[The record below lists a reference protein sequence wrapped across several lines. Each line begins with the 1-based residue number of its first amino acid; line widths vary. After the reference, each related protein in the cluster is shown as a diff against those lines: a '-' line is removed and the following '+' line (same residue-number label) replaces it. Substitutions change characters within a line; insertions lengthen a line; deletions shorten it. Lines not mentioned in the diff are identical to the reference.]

1 MLNRRKGFDSVAL
14 TAVFAAFVGT
24 GAQGAV
30 PGVGEDSVVFG
41 QSAVFSGPN
50 QNLGCQYQAGI
61 LGAFDEVN
69 ATGGVKGRLLH
80 INSMDDSYEPERAV
94 DNAES
99 FVAEDQVLAVIGAV
113 GTPPARR
120 SLPIYRDAAIP
131 VIGLYTGAD
140 FVYDKERFP
149 NVVSLRA
156 SYADET
162 RLLAAHLLGRLGKS
176 RFGVVYQDDSF
187 GRGVLNNFRDALEEE
202 NVHILAKA
210 AYTRNAHSFH
220 SAFFTV
226 EPAALDAL
234 LLVGSNAANGELIRL
249 ANSLELDYVM
259 ANVSFVNS
267 SELSRQIER
276 NRENVIVTEVMP
288 DPLATDVPLVNAF
301 RRAMTA
307 RETGVHNSC
316 FDYDYGLSAA
326 SLEGYALGRF
336 LAAVLERMPE
346 EMELNRENLLS
357 EALRPDPID
366 IDGWRFEFPP
376 GSNSGTRYVR
386 LIDLAG
392 YDSDRD
398 AGGAQEQ

>member
-1 MLNRRKGFDSVAL
+1 MLNRRKGFDSAL
-14 TAVFAAFVGT
+14 LLALLAAFVGA
-24 GAQGAV
+24 GARGAA
-30 PGVGEDSVVFG
+30 PGVGEDHIVFG

-61 LGAFDEVN
+61 LGAFDEAN
-69 ATGGVKGRLLH
+69 SAGGVNGRLLRLR
-80 INSMDDSYEPERAV
+80 SMDDAYEPESAV
-94 DNAES
+94 SNAES
-99 FVAEDQVLAVIGAV
+99 FIAEDEVLAMIGSV

-120 SLPIYRDAAIP
+120 ALPIYRDAGIP

-140 FVYDKERFP
+140 FVYDNERFP

-162 RLLAAHLLGRLGKS
+162 RLLVSHLLGRLGKS
-176 RFGVVYQDDSF
+176 RFGVVYQDDAF
-187 GRGVLNNFRDALEEE
+187 GRGVLKNFRDALEAE

-249 ANSLELDYVM
+249 ANSLDLDYVM

-267 SELSRQIER
+267 SELSSQIER

-288 DPLATDVPLVNAF
+288 DPLDASIPVVNAF
-301 RRAMTA
+301 RQAMTM
-307 RETGVHNSC
+307 RETGGNAFC
-316 FDYDYGLSAA
+316 PDYDYTVAAA

-336 LAAVLERMPE
+336 LAAVLVRMPPG
-346 EMELNRENLLS
+346 MELNRENLLS
-357 EALRPDPID
+357 EALRPEPIN
-366 IDGWRFEFPP
+366 IDGWPIEFPP
-376 GSNSGTRYVR
+376 GSNSGSRYVR
-386 LIDLAG
+386 LIDLSG
-392 YDSDRD
+392 YDSERE
-398 AGGAQEQ
+398 ARVVQEQ

>member
-1 MLNRRKGFDSVAL
+1 MLNRRRGFDSITL
-14 TAVFAAFVGT
+14 TAIFAALVGA
-24 GAQGAV
+24 GAEGAV
-30 PGVGEDSVVFG
+30 PGVSEDSIVFG

-69 ATGGVKGRLLH
+69 AAGGVRGRLLRVE
-80 INSMDDSYEPERAV
+80 SMDDAYEPERAV

-99 FVAEDQVLAVIGAV
+99 FIAEERVLSMVGAV

-120 SLPIYRDAAIP
+120 SLPIYRDAGVP

-140 FVYDKERFP
+140 FVYDQQRFP

-162 RLLAAHLLGRLGKS
+162 RLLVSHLLGRLDKS

-210 AYTRNAHSFH
+210 AYPRNAHSFH

-336 LAAVLERMPE
+336 LATVLERMPA
-346 EMELNRENLLS
+346 EMELNRGNLLS

-392 YDSDRD
+392 YDSDRE
-398 AGGAQEQ
+398 ARGAQER

>member
-14 TAVFAAFVGT
+14 TAVFVAFVGT

-69 ATGGVKGRLLH
+69 ATGGVKGRLLQ

-94 DNAES
+94 NNAES
-99 FVAEDQVLAVIGAV
+99 FIAEDQVLAVIGAV

-140 FVYDKERFP
+140 FVYDTERFP

-162 RLLAAHLLGRLGKS
+162 RLLVSHLLGRLGKS

-336 LAAVLERMPE
+336 LAAVLERMPA
-346 EMELNRENLLS
+346 EMELNRGNLLS

-392 YDSDRD
+392 YDSDQEARS
-398 AGGAQEQ
+398 AQER

>member
-14 TAVFAAFVGT
+14 TAVLAAFVGT

-94 DNAES
+94 NNAES
-99 FVAEDQVLAVIGAV
+99 FIAEDQVLAVIGAV

-140 FVYDKERFP
+140 FVYDTERFP

-162 RLLAAHLLGRLGKS
+162 RLLVSHLLGRLGKS
-176 RFGVVYQDDSF
+176 RLGVVYQDDSF

-336 LAAVLERMPE
+336 LAAVLERMPA
-346 EMELNRENLLS
+346 EMELNRGNLLS

-392 YDSDRD
+392 YDSDRE
-398 AGGAQEQ
+398 ARSAQER

>member
-94 DNAES
+94 NNAES
-99 FVAEDQVLAVIGAV
+99 FIAEDQVLAVIGAV

-140 FVYDKERFP
+140 FVYDTERFP

-162 RLLAAHLLGRLGKS
+162 RLLVSHLLGRLGKS

-336 LAAVLERMPE
+336 LAAVLERMPA
-346 EMELNRENLLS
+346 EMELNRGNLLS

-392 YDSDRD
+392 YDSDQEARS
-398 AGGAQEQ
+398 AQER